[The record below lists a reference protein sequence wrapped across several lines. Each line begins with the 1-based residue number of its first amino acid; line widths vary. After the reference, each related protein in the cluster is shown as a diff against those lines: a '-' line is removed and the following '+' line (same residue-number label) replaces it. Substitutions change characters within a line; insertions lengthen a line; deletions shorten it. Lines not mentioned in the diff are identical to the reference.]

1 VTQRAVQIAAALA
14 LVAAIGAPV
23 VRAQE
28 RPARALAAP
37 TAEFEEPLTGP
48 LRMIELRDGRVLIH
62 DGKEKRLAIADFA
75 SGEFTDV
82 SREGSG
88 PTEFRSAFALLR
100 APGDSIWLYDLSLS
114 RVLVLDPD
122 ATPVRTQLFPNAGD
136 PMAMLSRPIV
146 REHDAAGRTFGELR
160 VVSFSEGRISIA
172 DSVILVRGSAGRFD
186 TLATMPNHARAPS
199 LGDQVVRIS
208 APGFPPI
215 DAWGVFPD
223 GRVIVV
229 RGVNYVPEI
238 FLPNGARRPA
248 AALPFPR
255 VAVTAADRA
264 KMMADIRKRMEDQM
278 NIGRA
283 MAGNQP
289 MPRFEI
295 VEPDPWQ
302 SHKPPLAGTV
312 ILVDPRSRAWV
323 PVLRREVGLGERFD
337 LLDADG
343 EWLDAITL
351 PKDVTLL
358 GFGRNVV
365 YTTRKDSDDLLWL
378 QRHPLP

>member
-1 VTQRAVQIAAALA
+1 MQRAVRVAAALA
-14 LVAAIGAPV
+14 LVAAIGGPV
-23 VRAQE
+23 VGAQV

-62 DGKEKRLAIADFA
+62 DGGETRLAIADFA

-82 SREGSG
+82 AREGSG
-88 PTEFRSAFALLR
+88 PAEFRSAMALLR
-100 APGDSIWLYDLSLS
+100 AVGDSIWLYDLILS
-114 RVLVLDPD
+114 RVLVLGPD
-122 ATPVRTQLFPNAGD
+122 GKPVRTQLFANASD

-160 VVSFSEGRISIA
+160 IVRFAEGRMSFS
-172 DSVILVRGSAGRFD
+172 DSVLLVRATGGRTD
-186 TLATMPNHARAPS
+186 TVAMMPNHVRAPS
-199 LGDQVVRIS
+199 FDGQVLRIS
-208 APGFPPI
+208 APGFPSA

-223 GRVIVV
+223 GRVMVV

-238 FLPNGARRPA
+238 FLPNGTRRTA

-255 VAVTAADRA
+255 VPVTAADRT
-264 KMMADIRKRMEDQM
+264 KMMDDTRKAMEEGM
-278 NIGRA
+278 NLGRA

-289 MPRFEI
+289 MPRFEVI
-295 VEPDPWQ
+295 EPDPWQ

-312 ILVDPRSRAWV
+312 VLVDPRDRAWV

-343 EWLDAITL
+343 KWLDAVTL
-351 PKDVTLL
+351 PKDVTLI

-365 YTTRKDSDDLLWL
+365 YSTRKDSDDLLWL

>member
-1 VTQRAVQIAAALA
+1 MKQRAVSIAAALA
-14 LVAAIGAPV
+14 LVATIVAPAGG
-23 VRAQE
+23 AQE

-37 TAEFEEPLTGP
+37 TAEFAEPLTGP
-48 LRMIELRDGRVLIH
+48 LRMVELRDGRVLIH

-82 SREGSG
+82 AREGSG
-88 PTEFRSAFALLR
+88 PTEFRSAMALLR
-100 APGDSIWLYDLSLS
+100 ATGDSIWLYDIILS
-114 RVLVLDPD
+114 RVLVLGPD
-122 ATPVRTQLFPNAGD
+122 GKPARTQLFVNASD

-146 REHDAAGRTFGELR
+146 REHDASGRTFGELR
-160 VVSFSEGRISIA
+160 VVRFAEGRMSFS
-172 DSVILVRGSAGRFD
+172 DSVLLVRATAGRAD
-186 TLATMPNHARAPS
+186 TLAMMPNHVRAPS
-199 LGDQVVRIS
+199 FDGQVLRIR
-208 APGFPPI
+208 APGFPPA

-223 GRVIVV
+223 GRVMVV
-229 RGVNYVPEI
+229 RGVTYVPEI
-238 FLPNGARRPA
+238 FLPNGTRRAA

-255 VAVTAADRA
+255 VAVTAADRT
-264 KMMADIRKRMEDQM
+264 KMMEDTRKAMEEGM
-278 NIGRA
+278 NLGRA

-295 VEPDPWQ
+295 IEPDPWQ

-312 ILVDPRSRAWV
+312 ILVDSRSRAWV
-323 PVLRREVGLGERFD
+323 PVLRREAGLGERFD

-343 EWLDAITL
+343 KWLDAITL

-358 GFGRNVV
+358 GFGRTVV
-365 YTTRKDSDDLLWL
+365 YTARKDSDDLLWL